1 MPYRRKKIDGTLSAQ
16 NFRKAF
22 KPSILLRVVVA
33 IVAAWVCALITAAA
47 GLPLL
52 AVVVLALMVSAGV
65 FRLLE
70 KSEAPK

>member
-1 MPYRRKKIDGTLSAQ
+1 MALRFVKIQLEAPVPGM
-16 NFRKAF
+16 
-22 KPSILLRVVVA
+22 LLRVSIA
-33 IVAAWVCALITAAA
+33 IVAAWVCALIAAAA

-52 AVVVLALMVSAGV
+52 AVAVLALIVSAGV